1 MKHVPAASD
10 VCRCTRSLEA
20 DEFADAQRG
29 GEHRAGVGVRI
40 DVGAVVYYRRRVE
53 DEALLRLRPR
63 GSGHRLLPIVTQ
75 STKAGVRI
83 N

>member
-40 DVGAVVYYRRRVE
+40 DVGAVVYDRRRVE
-53 DEALLRLRPR
+53 DEVLLRVSLVVA
-63 GSGHRLLPIVTQ
+63 GCSGHRILVTQ
-75 STKAGVRI
+75 STKAAEG
-83 N
+83 